1 VSAPEAVVRSS
12 VVEGQQM
19 DLQVAGSNAS
29 ARCQSRQLIRASR
42 LAMRNSTRSIRR
54 LSHLI
59 SRFVQ
64 MALSLNEVP
73 E

>member
-1 VSAPEAVVRSS
+1 
-12 VVEGQQM
+12 M
-19 DLQVAGSNAS
+19 DLQAAGSNAS

-42 LAMRNSTRSIRR
+42 FAMWNSTRSKGE

-64 MALSLNEVP
+64 QDLLLNEVP

>member
-1 VSAPEAVVRSS
+1 
-12 VVEGQQM
+12 M
-19 DLQVAGSNAS
+19 DLQAAGSNAS

-42 LAMRNSTRSIRR
+42 FAMWKSTRSIRE

-64 MALSLNEVP
+64 QDLMLNEVP